1 MGAPIILYEG
11 FGHRE
16 GNRIPLV
23 FGTWTEAL
31 GELRRLVAG
40 RLTLA
45 AAVWLAVGLSAS
57 AFVVWGFA
65 EITEEVVEGE
75 SRAFDRAVLLWIE
88 ANVPAWMD
96 GPMRAA
102 TALGYYMVVVPLLAA
117 FSLAFYLRGWRL
129 SAVMLVISTAGS
141 VFLTTVLKGVF
152 RRARPE
158 VIDSGYSAGFYSFP
172 SGHATVAVG
181 FYGALALIL
190 AYHLRGPARWA
201 VVLIGTAVVLLIGF
215 SRLYLGVHYPTDVL
229 AGFLAAPLWLVSVGG
244 VYALWLSV
252 RGLRAVEQRRKGL
265 R

>member
-1 MGAPIILYEG
+1 
-11 FGHRE
+11 
-16 GNRIPLV
+16 V
-23 FGTWTEAL
+23 FGSLKGAL
-31 GELRRLVAG
+31 RDLRRVAAD

-45 AAVWLAVGLSAS
+45 AVVWLAVGLAVP
-57 AFVVWGFA
+57 AFVVWAFA
-65 EITEEVVEGE
+65 EITEEVIEGE

-88 ANVPAWMD
+88 ANVPGWMD
-96 GPMRAA
+96 GPMRVV

-117 FSLAFYLRGWRL
+117 IVLAFYLKGWRL
-129 SAVMLVISTAGS
+129 SAVMLVISTAGG

-158 VIDSGYSAGFYSFP
+158 IVDSGYTAGFYSFP
-172 SGHATVAVG
+172 SGHATVSVG

-201 VVLIGTAVVLLIGF
+201 VVLLGTALVLLIGF

-229 AGFLAAPLWLVSVGG
+229 AGFLATPLWLVSVGG

-252 RGLRAVEQRRKGL
+252 HGLRAVERRRRGL
-265 R
+265 G

>member
-1 MGAPIILYEG
+1 
-11 FGHRE
+11 
-16 GNRIPLV
+16 
-23 FGTWTEAL
+23 
-31 GELRRLVAG
+31 
-40 RLTLA
+40 
-45 AAVWLAVGLSAS
+45 
-57 AFVVWGFA
+57 
-65 EITEEVVEGE
+65 
-75 SRAFDRAVLLWIE
+75 
-88 ANVPAWMD
+88 MD

>member
-1 MGAPIILYEG
+1 MVKRA
-11 FGHRE
+11 
-16 GNRIPLV
+16 V
-23 FGTWTEAL
+23 V
-31 GELRRLVAG
+31 ELRRLVAG
-40 RLTLA
+40 RLPLA
-45 AAVWLAVGLSAS
+45 AAVWLVVGLAFS

-65 EITEEVVEGE
+65 EITEEVMEGE

-88 ANVPAWMD
+88 ANVPGWLD

-102 TALGYYMVVVPLLAA
+102 TALGYYYVVLPLLAT
-117 FSLAFYLRGWRL
+117 FSLAFYLKGWRL
-129 SAVMLVISTAGS
+129 SAVMLVISTAGG
-141 VFLTTVLKGVF
+141 VFLTTVLKAVF

-158 VIDSGYSAGFYSFP
+158 VVDSGYTASFYSFP

-201 VVLIGTAVVLLIGF
+201 VVLLGTAVVLLIGF

-252 RGLRAVEQRRKGL
+252 RGLRAVERRRKGL
-265 R
+265 G

>member
-1 MGAPIILYEG
+1 MA
-11 FGHRE
+11 
-16 GNRIPLV
+16 
-23 FGTWTEAL
+23 AD
-31 GELRRLVAG
+31 

-45 AAVWLAVGLSAS
+45 AAVWLVVGLSAS

-96 GPMRAA
+96 GPMRAV

-117 FSLAFYLRGWRL
+117 IVLAFYLKGWRL
-129 SAVMLVISTAGS
+129 SAAMLVISTAGG
-141 VFLTTVLKGVF
+141 VFLTTVLKAVF

-158 VIDSGYSAGFYSFP
+158 LVDSGYTAGFYSFP

-201 VVLIGTAVVLLIGF
+201 VVLLGTALVLLIGF

-252 RGLRAVEQRRKGL
+252 RGLRAVERRRRGL
-265 R
+265 G